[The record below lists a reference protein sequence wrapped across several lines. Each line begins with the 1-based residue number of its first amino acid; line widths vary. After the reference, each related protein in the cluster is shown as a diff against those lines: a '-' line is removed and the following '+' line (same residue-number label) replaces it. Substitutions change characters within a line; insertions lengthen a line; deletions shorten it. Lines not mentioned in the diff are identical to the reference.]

1 MPNLIKKFSHFNNKQ
16 QELIIELYNSGNLKS
31 IQFTLKEKIS
41 DGLIYEDLN
50 NTYIIPKS
58 SLPILNLDN
67 INKENE
73 IPDENFL
80 NEE

>member
-1 MPNLIKKFSHFNNKQ
+1 MSNLIKKFSQFNYKQ
-16 QELIIELYNSGNLKS
+16 QELIIELINSDSLKN
-31 IQFTLKEKIS
+31 IQFTLKGKIS

-58 SLPILNLDN
+58 SLPILNLEN
-67 INKENE
+67 LYKEND
-73 IPDENFL
+73 IPDENFI